1 MKRLIIGGVILFLV
15 TGCSANRH
23 SACEWDNK
31 VDADYN
37 AAVDAIDSARSKN
50 QYAIDNYL
58 ASSRADLI
66 EVIRESNQQLEVARD
81 RMIGSVGAAKLAA
94 STCD

>member
-15 TGCSANRH
+15 TGCSARH
-23 SACEWDNK
+23 SACEWDDK

-37 AAVDAIDSARSKN
+37 AAVEAIDLARSKT
-50 QYAIDNYL
+50 QDAIDNYL
-58 ASSRADLI
+58 VSSRADLI
-66 EVIRESNQQLEVARD
+66 EVIHESNQQLEVARD
-81 RMIGSVGAAKLAA
+81 RMIGAVGAAKLAA